1 MAGTQIEWPAWV
13 RRGPNRDGAAS
24 SPLHDE
30 RLAAI
35 LGIALGVT
43 FTTCFLTGLYSHW
56 AQSSDPWIA
65 FPARPAGLYR
75 VTQGL
80 HVISGVASIPIL
92 MAKLWVVVPRFFEPP
107 PLRSIGPLVER
118 LSLFPLVGG
127 GVFMLASGLNNI
139 AAWYPWQFFFTTVHY
154 QVAWITFGALVIHV
168 GAKFFVTRD
177 LTRDLVR
184 DARPHRRRRSDVAAG
199 GSLSRRGFLGVV
211 GASSAV
217 LAVSVGAQTV
227 QPFEAV
233 GLLAPRDLDASA
245 SPQGFPVN
253 TSAARRRVVDAARSP
268 DYRLTV
274 TGNVSRELRFD
285 LDELRAMT
293 QHDAVL
299 PIACVEGWS
308 KSARWTGVRVRDLL
322 ARAGARGGAECQVVS
337 LQRRGLYRT
346 SYLNEHVAHD
356 PDTLLALQINGED
369 LHIDHGFPVRLI
381 APNRPGVWQTKW
393 VTEVQV
399 R

>member
-1 MAGTQIEWPAWV
+1 MAGTQIEWPGWV
-13 RRGPNRDGAAS
+13 RRGPNRDGAAT

-30 RLAAI
+30 RLAAY
-35 LGIALGVT
+35 LGIALGIT

-56 AQSSDPWIA
+56 SQSSDPWIA

-107 PLRSIGPLVER
+107 PLRSVGRLIER
-118 LSLFPLVGG
+118 ASLFPLVGG
-127 GVFMLASGLNNI
+127 GVFMVASGLNNI

-154 QVAWITFGALVIHV
+154 EVAWITFGALVIHV
-168 GAKFFVTRD
+168 GAKYVATRD
-177 LTRDLVR
+177 VVVG
-184 DARPHRRRRSDVAAG
+184 ARPRLPRRTEAAAG

-211 GASSAV
+211 GTSSAV

-227 QPFEAV
+227 QPFEAA
-233 GLLAPRDLDASA
+233 GLLAPRDLDAPA

-268 DYRLTV
+268 DYRLRV
-274 TGNVSRELRFD
+274 TGNVQRELRFD
-285 LDELRAMT
+285 LDELRAMA
-293 QHDAVL
+293 QHSADL

-308 KSARWTGVRVRDLL
+308 KSARWTGIRVRDLL
-322 ARAGARGGAECQVVS
+322 ARAGARDGAECRVVS
-337 LQRRGLYRT
+337 LQRRGLYRS
-346 SYLNEHVAHD
+346 SYLNTDIAHD
-356 PDTLLALQINGED
+356 RDTLLALQINGEE
-369 LHIDHGFPVRLI
+369 LHIDHGYPVRLI

-393 VTEVQV
+393 VTEVRV
-399 R
+399 L